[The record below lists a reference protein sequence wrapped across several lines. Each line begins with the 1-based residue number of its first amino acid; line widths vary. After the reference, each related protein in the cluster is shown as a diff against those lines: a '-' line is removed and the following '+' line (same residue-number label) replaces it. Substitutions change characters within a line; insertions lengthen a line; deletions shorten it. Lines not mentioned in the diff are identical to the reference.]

1 MAADVISP
9 SDVDT
14 TPQIH
19 WEICLMPKPGIGR
32 ARPANPPKPAYG
44 QHFLTNHNILKRE
57 LQYAKITREDEVLEV
72 GPGPGNLTELLAQS
86 AGRVHAIEIDPQF
99 KPALS
104 KLESRYSNLAVIWG
118 DSLQMPFP
126 RFNKIV
132 ANLPYRPSL
141 PLIFKFLEY
150 DFHTAVLVIQSRL
163 ARRLAATSGQE
174 GYSRISVV
182 SQRLASLRILET
194 VKREQFEPPPDVA
207 SSMIRIRKTRPSFHI
222 SSDEEFSRLLDF
234 LFLHRKWRVH
244 KALMDLRQPA
254 KTTAAL
260 SQLPASIANKA
271 VAMVTPPEFGKISL
285 AIQSCN
291 VTIPSVSAELKRK
304 AQKYF

>member
-1 MAADVISP
+1 
-9 SDVDT
+9 
-14 TPQIH
+14 
-19 WEICLMPKPGIGR
+19 MPKPR
-32 ARPANPPKPAYG
+32 RLRPADSLKPQRG
-44 QHFLTNHNILKRE
+44 QHFLTNRDILLRSI
-57 LQYAKITREDEVLEV
+57 QYAKVTRTDEVLEI

-86 AGRVHAIEIDPQF
+86 AGRVHAIEIDERF

-104 KLESRYSNLAVIWG
+104 ELESRYPNLSVTWG
-118 DSLQMPFP
+118 DALQMPFP
-126 RFNKIV
+126 RLNKIV

-150 DFHTAVLVIQSRL
+150 NFHTAVLVIQSRL
-163 ARRLAATSGQE
+163 ARRLAATYGQE

-182 SQRLASLRILET
+182 SQRLASFRILET
-194 VKREQFEPPPDVA
+194 VKREQFEPPPEVD

-222 SSDEEFSRLLDF
+222 SSEEEFSHMLDF
-234 LFLHRKWRVH
+234 LFLHRKWTIH
-244 KALMDLRQPA
+244 KAMMDLRQPA
-254 KTTAAL
+254 KITAAL

-271 VAMVTPPEFGKISL
+271 VAMVTPPEFGRISL

>member
-1 MAADVISP
+1 
-9 SDVDT
+9 
-14 TPQIH
+14 
-19 WEICLMPKPGIGR
+19 MPKPGIL
-32 ARPANPPKPAYG
+32 RPTNSLKPHHG
-44 QHFLTNHNILKRE
+44 QHFLTNRDILARSI
-57 LQYAKITREDEVLEV
+57 QYAKITKEDEVLEI
-72 GPGPGNLTELLAQS
+72 GPGPGNLTELLAES
-86 AGRVHAIEIDPQF
+86 AGRVHAIEIDEQF
-99 KPALS
+99 KPVLS
-104 KLESRYSNLAVIWG
+104 KLESRYPDLSVIWG
-118 DSLQMPFP
+118 DALQIPFP

-150 DFHTAVLVIQSRL
+150 NFHTAVLVIQSGL
-163 ARRLAATSGQE
+163 ARRLAANSGQE

-194 VKREQFEPPPDVA
+194 VKREQFVPPPDVD
-207 SSMIRIRKTRPSFHI
+207 SSMIRIRKTRPSFQV
-222 SSDEEFSRLLDF
+222 SSEEEFSRLLDF
-234 LFLHRKWRVH
+234 LFLRRKWTIH
-244 KALMDLRQPA
+244 KALIDLRQPA
-254 KTTAAL
+254 KVMAVL
-260 SQLPASIANKA
+260 SQLPASIPNKV

>member
-1 MAADVISP
+1 M
-9 SDVDT
+9 
-14 TPQIH
+14 PQPRI
-19 WEICLMPKPGIGR
+19 L
-32 ARPANPPKPAYG
+32 RPADSLKPQHG
-44 QHFLTNHNILKRE
+44 QHFLTNRDILVRSI
-57 LQYAKITREDEVLEV
+57 QYAKLTVEDEVLEI
-72 GPGPGNLTELLAQS
+72 GPGPGYLTELLAQS
-86 AGRVHAIEIDPQF
+86 AGRIQAIELDERF

-104 KLESRYSNLAVIWG
+104 ELESRYPNLSVTWG
-118 DSLQMPFP
+118 DALQMPFP

-150 DFHTAVLVIQSRL
+150 NFHTAVLVIQSRL

-182 SQRLASLRILET
+182 SQRLASFRILET
-194 VKREQFEPPPDVA
+194 VKREQFEPPPEVD
-207 SSMIRIRKTRPSFHI
+207 SSMIRIRKTRPSFHV
-222 SSDEEFSRLLDF
+222 SSEEEFSRLLDF
-234 LFLHRKWRVH
+234 LFLHRKWTIQ
-244 KALMDLRQPA
+244 KALLDLRQPA
-254 KTTAAL
+254 KITAAL

-271 VAMVTPPEFGKISL
+271 VAMVTPPEFGRISL

-291 VTIPSVSAELKRK
+291 VTIPPVSAELKRK